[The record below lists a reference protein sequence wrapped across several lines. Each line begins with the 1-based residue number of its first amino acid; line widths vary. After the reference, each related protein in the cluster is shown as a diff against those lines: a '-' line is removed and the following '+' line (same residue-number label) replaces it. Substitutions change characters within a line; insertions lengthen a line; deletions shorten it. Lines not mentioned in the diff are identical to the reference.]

1 VTRFDPIRLRC
12 GRDIPTIRVT
22 QQPYKDE
29 CGPDCWITVVYIGD
43 YPNQILLDLKSDT
56 PADGID
62 AVALIAHGI
71 LAEFAEL
78 YAILDPDEVTS

>member
-29 CGPDCWITVVYIGD
+29 YTAECWITVVYIGD
-43 YPNQILLDLKSDT
+43 YPNQILLDLNSDT

-71 LAEFAEL
+71 LDKLAEL
-78 YAILDPDEVTS
+78 DAAQPDEVTS

>member
-12 GRDIPTIRVT
+12 ERDIPTIRVT
-22 QQPYKDE
+22 QQPY
-29 CGPDCWITVVYIGD
+29 PDKYTAECWITVVYIGD
-43 YPNQILLDLKSDT
+43 YPNQILLDLNSDT

-71 LAEFAEL
+71 LDEL
-78 YAILDPDEVTS
+78 AKLPAAQPDEVTS